1 MGGGGGSKARRGAA
15 GSAGRVH
22 AGLRLAVVPRL
33 PVILRLLFAML
44 LLVNGIAA
52 FVQAGNAAGLRW
64 NAVQVEG
71 LVAAGVLCEHESGQ
85 AGPSAPDQS
94 PSHPCCADC
103 IACPCADG
111 MLAPPPVAVA
121 LGAAAGFHLARADLP
136 AAQLAIQ
143 LPFKRG
149 PPPRA
154 PPFLVNAITAA

>member
-1 MGGGGGSKARRGAA
+1 MRGGAGSEVRHRAA
-15 GSAGRVH
+15 GWAGRAH
-22 AGLRLAVVPRL
+22 AAMRL
-33 PVILRLLFAML
+33 PVVLRLLFVVL
-44 LLVNGIAA
+44 LLANGVAA

-71 LVAAGVLCEHESGQ
+71 LVAAGLLCEHESGQ

-94 PSHPCCADC
+94 PAHPCCADC

-111 MLAPPPVAVA
+111 MLAPPPVPVA
-121 LGAAAGFHLARADLP
+121 LGAVDGFHMVRADLP
-136 AAQLAIQ
+136 AAQLTAQ

-154 PPFLVNAITAA
+154 PPHLVTAIKAA